1 MDVSGFYGVTAQV
14 AFTLLGLWW
23 VVVQFKHA
31 EWTQSR
37 RHRRMAYDVSL
48 LFLLVGVMSLMAMV
62 DPNGSVLWRIA
73 FGVGAIL
80 GGVETAL
87 LSSTV
92 IGSGRASR
100 GAHLMTLVVYGLV
113 LVLALDPRLPRQ
125 TGLHVKGLQLEGI
138 LVAFLLFLGV
148 NMSWL
153 RFAALEPT
161 S

>member
-14 AFTLLGLWW
+14 SFTLLGLWW

-31 EWTQSR
+31 EWTRSR

-48 LFLLVGVMSLMAMV
+48 LFLIVGVMSLMAMV
-62 DPNGSVLWRIA
+62 DPKGSALWRIA

-87 LSSTV
+87 LSPTL

-100 GAHLMTLVVYGLV
+100 GTHLVTLLVYALV
-113 LVLALDPRLPRQ
+113 LLLAIDPRLPGQ
-125 TGLHVKGLQLEGI
+125 TGLHVKGLQVEGI
-138 LVAFLLFLGV
+138 LVAMLLFLGV

-153 RFAALEPT
+153 RFASLEPT
-161 S
+161 G